1 MASAKCIFRGAVI
14 LLIVAIA
21 LVPILSAQQA
31 TEKSSAQPATR
42 THFIVTSSDVKWT
55 DPPAGVARGTPSV
68 DAGSPLRYA
77 LLEGDP
83 LKPGAPFTIRLGCDD
98 GYKAAPHWH
107 PTDEN
112 IVVLKGTFELGTGDT
127 FNPSSMQEIAA
138 GSYGFMPRHMHH
150 FGQCKGDTDI
160 LVYGVGPFQIN
171 WISGGE
177 QDKGGVGV
185 EIISSSTPV
194 VNQKH

>member
-14 LLIVAIA
+14 LLIVSIA
-21 LVPILSAQQA
+21 LVAVLSAQQA
-31 TEKSSAQPATR
+31 VEKSKPAQPAMR
-42 THFIVTSSDVKWT
+42 THFIVASSDVKWT
-55 DPPAGVARGTPSV
+55 DPPTGVSRGTPSV

-77 LLEGDP
+77 LIEGDP
-83 LKPGAPFTIRLGCDD
+83 LKSGEPFTIRLGCDD

-112 IVVLKGTFELGTGDT
+112 VVVLKGTFLLGTGDT
-127 FNPSSMQEIAA
+127 FDPSGMQEISA
-138 GSYGFMPRHMHH
+138 GGYGYMSRRMHH

-171 WISGGE
+171 WISGANKTVTASE
-177 QDKGGVGV
+177 SK
-185 EIISSSTPV
+185 
-194 VNQKH
+194 

>member
-1 MASAKCIFRGAVI
+1 MVSNSVI
-14 LLIVAIA
+14 LLIASIVIA
-21 LVPILSAQQA
+21 PVLSAQQA
-31 TEKSSAQPATR
+31 TEKSKPAQPAMR
-42 THFIVTSSDVKWT
+42 AHFIIASSDVKWT
-55 DPPAGVARGTPSV
+55 DPPAGMARGTPSV

-83 LKPGAPFTIRLGCDD
+83 LKPGVPFTIRLGCDD
-98 GYKAAPHWH
+98 GFKAAPHWH

-127 FNPSSMQEIAA
+127 FNASGMQEISA

-171 WISGGE
+171 WISAANKTAAASE
-177 QDKGGVGV
+177 SK
-185 EIISSSTPV
+185 
-194 VNQKH
+194 